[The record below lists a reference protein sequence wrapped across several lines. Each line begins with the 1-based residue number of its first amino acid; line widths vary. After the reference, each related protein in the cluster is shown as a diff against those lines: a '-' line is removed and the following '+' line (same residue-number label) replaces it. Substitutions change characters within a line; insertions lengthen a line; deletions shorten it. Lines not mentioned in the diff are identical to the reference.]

1 MTLDA
6 THDWSDEERW
16 SEAEAHGAVP
26 QLLPA
31 AQRDA
36 HQPRR
41 SGGAG
46 DRYCVVHLYC
56 YKPIVLLVGPAGQGE
71 ALLRGLDREI
81 VSYKRLVQNN
91 KQMLSSLRRRGRD
104 RDAEPYRSASACR
117 HTQTL
122 FDICH
127 AL

>member
-1 MTLDA
+1 M
-6 THDWSDEERW
+6 
-16 SEAEAHGAVP
+16 
-26 QLLPA
+26 
-31 AQRDA
+31 
-36 HQPRR
+36 
-41 SGGAG
+41 
-46 DRYCVVHLYC
+46 YC

-122 FDICH
+122 FFMLCRIGESAARIAARWTNEELLLAVQGNFSAQLNVYKRKTYIDN
-127 AL
+127 L